1 MSGATLC
8 HPSLQMRKSFSFDEL
23 RKNLGEYK
31 IDNLFINSVIE
42 SLEKPLSQALHL
54 SSAVDFLRSNYT
66 FKTLI

>member
-8 HPSLQMRKSFSFDEL
+8 HPSLQMRKWFSFDEL

-42 SLEKPLSQALHL
+42 SLEKSVSGSTSVLSNG
-54 SSAVDFLRSNYT
+54 FLRSNYT
-66 FKTLI
+66 VKPLI